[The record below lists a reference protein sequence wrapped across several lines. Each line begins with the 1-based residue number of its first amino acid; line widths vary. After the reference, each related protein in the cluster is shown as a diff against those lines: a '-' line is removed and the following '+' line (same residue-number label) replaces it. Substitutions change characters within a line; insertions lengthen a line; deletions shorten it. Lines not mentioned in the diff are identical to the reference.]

1 MLDVITKRTPK
12 HPYKFQ
18 SKITPQNSIQ
28 PNEFLP
34 PLYSMIYIFSLRAL
48 IIGEKALKNKKW
60 KNFHASVPRF
70 YQRFS
75 RLLNEIKYKKVLFVA
90 PLIMLPFTL
99 ISLFILCIIGIQ
111 SLFVR
116 RTYSSFLITLLFS
129 IKFNYIR

>member
-1 MLDVITKRTPK
+1 MLDVITKRTPQ

-99 ISLFILCIIGIQ
+99 ISL
-111 SLFVR
+111 
-116 RTYSSFLITLLFS
+116 SSFFVLLAYNRCSCDEHTPHSSSRCF
-129 IKFNYIR
+129 FY